1 MSRPLP
7 ADLAALVRAGV
18 LVQVAPGV
26 YRRPRVPARDEVHG
40 EQPTTTDAD
49 PSEETP

>member
-18 LVQVAPGV
+18 LVEHEPGV
-26 YRRPRVPARDEVHG
+26 FRKPRLPSRDELHG
-40 EQPTTTDAD
+40 HPQPDD
-49 PSEETP
+49 KLLSEETP